1 LRRKKNLPNLRCGTH
16 CNLWRTTHRKF
27 RMNL

>member
-1 LRRKKNLPNLRCGTH
+1 LWRKKNLPNLRCVLH
-16 CNLWRTTHRKF
+16 RNLWRNTHRKF